1 MKHKIV
7 ALAVGFAFA
16 GTLAH
21 ADVSSENTVGVFCR
35 DLVAG
40 KLNLMSVPM
49 HKIPVDQGAATG
61 NTGQTIA
68 DGGAGWTPGQFDAGV
83 SNPVLETGKSTYY
96 LELTSG
102 VLEGRHFQIASND
115 AATLFLEASHT
126 DLGGADVTGDG
137 YKVVPYQ
144 RIRDLFGEPDA
155 SVLAAGSSS
164 ANADNILGFTAGA
177 GFDTPIF
184 LEDFFGTKTWKQ
196 GAVDVSDK
204 VVDRDAGLF
213 VNLKSSGT
221 DTNICITGEVS
232 GNDQRVVIDP
242 GLSLHGGMNV
252 VDPDMNSANLSN
264 IVQSGS
270 SSANAD
276 NIMPWKSDLS
286 GYDTPVF
293 LEDFFGTLAWKQG
306 AVDVGAS
313 VFTSAG
319 DGFFMRNRQATG
331 VTWVR
336 PTPLD

>member
-21 ADVSSENTVGVFCR
+21 ADVSSENTVGVFCI

-40 KLNLMSVPM
+40 NFNLASAPM

-68 DGGAGWTPGQFDAGV
+68 DSGAGWTPGQFDAGV

-126 DLGGADVTGDG
+126 DLGASAVSGDG
-137 YKVVPYQ
+137 YKVVPYN
-144 RIRDLFGEPDA
+144 RIRDVFGEPA
-155 SVLAAGSSS
+155 SSPLDVGTSS
-164 ANADNILGFTAGA
+164 ANADNVLFFGGGGFEV
-177 GFDTPIF
+177 PIF
-184 LEDFFGTKTWKQ
+184 LFEFLATKEWRQ
-196 GAVDVSDK
+196 GAVEVGDK
-204 VVDRDAGLF
+204 TIDRDAGFF
-213 VNLKSSGT
+213 VNMKGSGV
-221 DTNICITGEVS
+221 DTNICLTGEVS
-232 GNDQRVVIDP
+232 DNDQRVVLDAGIT
-242 GLSLHGGMNV
+242 LHGGMNV
-252 VDPDMNSANLSN
+252 VDPDLNSSGLSN
-264 IVQSGS
+264 VFDVGT

-276 NIMPWKSDLS
+276 TLIPWKSDLS
-286 GYDTPVF
+286 GYDVPHFVF
-293 LEDFFGTLAWKQG
+293 NFLTTTEWRQG
-306 AVDVGAS
+306 AVATGESVG
-313 VFTSAG
+313 TPAG
-319 DGFFMRNRQATG
+319 SGFFVNNRGGTP

-336 PTPLD
+336 PTPLN